1 MGIEDIK
8 ESYSNYIVEEAIK
21 RLPDFDVC
29 WNNSTPIEQL
39 NLINLLE
46 DAIGEFILATTDQMI
61 VMVKKNFD
69 DKNTL
74 TK

>member
-1 MGIEDIK
+1 MGIEEIR

-21 RLPDFDVC
+21 RLPDFDIC
-29 WNNSTPIEQL
+29 WNSSTPIEQL

-61 VMVKKNFD
+61 MMVKKNFD
-69 DKNTL
+69 DKNPL

>member
-1 MGIEDIK
+1 MGIEEIK

-21 RLPDFDVC
+21 RLPDFNIC
-29 WNNSTPIEQL
+29 WKDSTPIEQL

-61 VMVKKNFD
+61 TMVKKNFD